1 MIKEVK
7 SNQDLQDGLHSVV
20 NCLRRFNAENRYSK
34 QPPEN
39 ETTQKT
45 KAFGNQINQNLS

>member
-1 MIKEVK
+1 MINNVK
-7 SNQDLQDGLHSVV
+7 SNTENLQDGLHSIV

-45 KAFGNQINQNLS
+45 KDFGKQINQ